1 MLAFIPYMEV
11 FGFLL
16 LGGAIDVFGKNE
28 RKKHMLFVFS
38 IILLIGFL
46 GLRGFIGWD
55 WWAYYPSYNNLP
67 GGFNYEIGYEIWS
80 NIFYKIGLSYHH
92 FTFINTVADILILA
106 YVLKK
111 YSKYPIFSMFLF
123 LAVQGLSFEVDL
135 LRNAKA
141 VLLFI
146 ISIQFI
152 KERKII
158 PFLILNILGMTF
170 HISSIIYFPMYFI
183 LNRNYSRKIILPL
196 IILGNIYYI
205 FDTKLFIHIL
215 EYMSSVLPAAVGGKI
230 TSYLSIIPQNYKL
243 PIGILYFERFV
254 TFIMVFVFLHKEK
267 GSREKENQY
276 SLIMENSFYIFYLIF
291 LFTSEF
297 FIASTRIGILFI
309 YANWFLW
316 GDIIENLRNIKIK
329 AAVFLIAVLI
339 GGNRIYNHF
348 DFNGNKILYRYEN
361 IITDHKSYEEKMKDL
376 GRARK
381 FKDACS
387 SPTHSYTIRLNFF
400 SSSRFVIAMIVGLP
414 CGQ

>member
-16 LGGAIDVFGKNE
+16 LGGAVDVFGKNE

-67 GGFNYEIGYEIWS
+67 NGFNYEIGYEIWS

-141 VLLFI
+141 VLFFI

-152 KERKII
+152 KERKLI

-170 HISSIIYFPMYFI
+170 HMSSVIYLPMYFI
-183 LNRNYSRKIILPL
+183 LNRNYSRKIVLPL
-196 IILGNIYYI
+196 IILGNIYYL

-215 EYMSSVLPAAVGGKI
+215 EYMTSVLPAAVGGKI

-243 PIGILYFERFV
+243 PIGTLYFERLV
-254 TFIMVFVFLHKEK
+254 TFIMVFFFLHKEK
-267 GSREKENQY
+267 NHREKENPY

-316 GDIIENLRNIKIK
+316 GDIIENLRDTKIK

-381 FKDACS
+381 FKDEADGKELLIL
-387 SPTHSYTIRLNFF
+387 Y
-400 SSSRFVIAMIVGLP
+400 
-414 CGQ
+414 

>member
-16 LGGAIDVFGKNE
+16 LGGAVDVFGKNE

-55 WWAYYPSYNNLP
+55 WWAYYPSYNNLLN
-67 GGFNYEIGYEIWS
+67 GFNYEIGYEIWS

-170 HISSIIYFPMYFI
+170 HMSSIIYLPMYFI

-196 IILGNIYYI
+196 IILGNIYYLL
-205 FDTKLFIHIL
+205 DTKIFIHIL

-243 PIGILYFERFV
+243 PIGTLYFERLV
-254 TFIMVFVFLHKEK
+254 TFIMVFFFLHKEK
-267 GSREKENQY
+267 NHREKEKPY

-316 GDIIENLRNIKIK
+316 GDIIENLRNTKIK

-381 FKDACS
+381 FKDEADGKELLIL
-387 SPTHSYTIRLNFF
+387 Y
-400 SSSRFVIAMIVGLP
+400 
-414 CGQ
+414 

>member
-16 LGGAIDVFGKNE
+16 LGGAVDVFGKNE

-67 GGFNYEIGYEIWS
+67 NGFNYEIGYEIWS

-152 KERKII
+152 KERKLI

-170 HISSIIYFPMYFI
+170 HMSSVIYLPMYFI
-183 LNRNYSRKIILPL
+183 LNRNYSRKIVLPL
-196 IILGNIYYI
+196 IILGNIYYL

-215 EYMSSVLPAAVGGKI
+215 EYMSSVLPAAVGGKM

-243 PIGILYFERFV
+243 PIGTLYFERLV
-254 TFIMVFVFLHKEK
+254 TFIMVFFFLHKEK
-267 GSREKENQY
+267 NHREKENPY

-316 GDIIENLRNIKIK
+316 GDIIENLRDTKIK

-381 FKDACS
+381 FKDEADGKELLIL
-387 SPTHSYTIRLNFF
+387 Y
-400 SSSRFVIAMIVGLP
+400 
-414 CGQ
+414 

>member
-16 LGGAIDVFGKNE
+16 LGGAVDVFGKNE

-67 GGFNYEIGYEIWS
+67 NGFNYEIGYEIWS

-152 KERKII
+152 KERKLI

-170 HISSIIYFPMYFI
+170 HMSSVIYLPMYFI
-183 LNRNYSRKIILPL
+183 LNRNYSRKIVLPL
-196 IILGNIYYI
+196 IILGNIYYL

-215 EYMSSVLPAAVGGKI
+215 EYMTSVLPAAVGGKI

-243 PIGILYFERFV
+243 PIGTLYFERLV
-254 TFIMVFVFLHKEK
+254 TFIMVFFFLHKEK
-267 GSREKENQY
+267 NHREKENPY

-316 GDIIENLRNIKIK
+316 GYIIETLRDRKIK

-381 FKDACS
+381 FKDEADGKELLIL
-387 SPTHSYTIRLNFF
+387 Y
-400 SSSRFVIAMIVGLP
+400 
-414 CGQ
+414 

>member
-16 LGGAIDVFGKNE
+16 LGGAVDVFGKNE

-67 GGFNYEIGYEIWS
+67 NGFNYEIGYEIWS

-170 HISSIIYFPMYFI
+170 HMSSVIYLPMYFI

-205 FDTKLFIHIL
+205 FDTKIFIHIL

-243 PIGILYFERFV
+243 PIGTLYFERLV
-254 TFIMVFVFLHKEK
+254 TFIMVFFFLHKEK
-267 GSREKENQY
+267 NHREKENPY

-316 GDIIENLRNIKIK
+316 GDIIENLRDTKIK

-381 FKDACS
+381 FKDEADGKELLIL
-387 SPTHSYTIRLNFF
+387 Y
-400 SSSRFVIAMIVGLP
+400 
-414 CGQ
+414 

>member
-16 LGGAIDVFGKNE
+16 LGGAVDVFGKNE

-67 GGFNYEIGYEIWS
+67 NGFNYEIGYEIWS

-106 YVLKK
+106 YILKK

-152 KERKII
+152 KERKLI

-170 HISSIIYFPMYFI
+170 HMSSVIYLPMYFI
-183 LNRNYSRKIILPL
+183 LNRNYSRKIVLPL
-196 IILGNIYYI
+196 IILGNIYYL
-205 FDTKLFIHIL
+205 FDTKLFTHIL

-243 PIGILYFERFV
+243 PVGTLYFERLV
-254 TFIMVFVFLHKEK
+254 TFIMVFFFLHKEK
-267 GSREKENQY
+267 NHREKENPY

-316 GDIIENLRNIKIK
+316 GDIIENFRDTKIK

-381 FKDACS
+381 FKDEADGKELLIL
-387 SPTHSYTIRLNFF
+387 Y
-400 SSSRFVIAMIVGLP
+400 
-414 CGQ
+414 

>member
-67 GGFNYEIGYEIWS
+67 GGFTYEIGYEIWS

-170 HISSIIYFPMYFI
+170 HISSIIYLPMYFI
-183 LNRNYSRKIILPL
+183 LNRNYNRKIILPL

-230 TSYLSIIPQNYKL
+230 TSYLSIIPQNYKF
-243 PIGILYFERFV
+243 PIGTLYFERLV
-254 TFIMVFVFLHKEK
+254 TFIMVFFFLHKEK

-316 GDIIENLRNIKIK
+316 GDIIENLRNTKIK
-329 AAVFLIAVLI
+329 VAVFLIAVLI

-381 FKDACS
+381 FKDEADGKELLIL
-387 SPTHSYTIRLNFF
+387 Y
-400 SSSRFVIAMIVGLP
+400 
-414 CGQ
+414 

>member
-16 LGGAIDVFGKNE
+16 LGGAVDVFGKNE

-67 GGFNYEIGYEIWS
+67 GGFTYEIGYEIWS

-170 HISSIIYFPMYFI
+170 HMSSVIYLPMYFI
-183 LNRNYSRKIILPL
+183 LNRNYSRKIVLPL

-205 FDTKLFIHIL
+205 FDTKIFIHIL

-243 PIGILYFERFV
+243 PIGTLYFERLV
-254 TFIMVFVFLHKEK
+254 TFIMVFFFLHKEK
-267 GSREKENQY
+267 NHREKENPY

-316 GDIIENLRNIKIK
+316 GDIIENLRNTKIK
-329 AAVFLIAVLI
+329 VAVFLIAVLI

-376 GRARK
+376 RRARK
-381 FKDACS
+381 FKDEADGKELLIL
-387 SPTHSYTIRLNFF
+387 Y
-400 SSSRFVIAMIVGLP
+400 
-414 CGQ
+414 

>member
-16 LGGAIDVFGKNE
+16 LGGAVDVFVKNE

-67 GGFNYEIGYEIWS
+67 SGFTYEIGYEIWS

-243 PIGILYFERFV
+243 PIGTLYFERLV
-254 TFIMVFVFLHKEK
+254 TFIMVFFFLHKEK
-267 GSREKENQY
+267 GSREKENPY

-316 GDIIENLRNIKIK
+316 GDIIENLRNTKIK
-329 AAVFLIAVLI
+329 VAVFLIAILI

-381 FKDACS
+381 FKDEADGKELLIL
-387 SPTHSYTIRLNFF
+387 Y
-400 SSSRFVIAMIVGLP
+400 
-414 CGQ
+414 

>member
-67 GGFNYEIGYEIWS
+67 SGFNYEIGYEIWS
-80 NIFYKIGLSYHH
+80 NIFYKMGLSYHH

-152 KERKII
+152 KERKLI

-170 HISSIIYFPMYFI
+170 HMSSVIYLPMYFI

-196 IILGNIYYI
+196 IILGNIYYL

-215 EYMSSVLPAAVGGKI
+215 EYMSSVLPVAVGGKI

-243 PIGILYFERFV
+243 PIGTLYFERLV
-254 TFIMVFVFLHKEK
+254 TFIMVFFFLHKEK

-316 GDIIENLRNIKIK
+316 GDIIENLRDTKIK
-329 AAVFLIAVLI
+329 AVVFIIAVLI

-381 FKDACS
+381 FKDEADGKELLIL
-387 SPTHSYTIRLNFF
+387 Y
-400 SSSRFVIAMIVGLP
+400 
-414 CGQ
+414 

>member
-16 LGGAIDVFGKNE
+16 LGGAVDVFGKNE

-67 GGFNYEIGYEIWS
+67 NGFNYEIGYEIWS

-152 KERKII
+152 KERKLI

-170 HISSIIYFPMYFI
+170 HMSSVIYLPMYFI
-183 LNRNYSRKIILPL
+183 LNRNYSRKIVLPL
-196 IILGNIYYI
+196 IILGNIYYL

-230 TSYLSIIPQNYKL
+230 TSYLSIIPQNYKF
-243 PIGILYFERFV
+243 PIGTLYFERLV
-254 TFIMVFVFLHKEK
+254 TFIMVFFFLHKEK
-267 GSREKENQY
+267 NHREKENPY

-316 GDIIENLRNIKIK
+316 GDIIETLRDRKI
-329 AAVFLIAVLI
+329 AVFLIAVLI

-381 FKDACS
+381 FKDEADGRELLIL
-387 SPTHSYTIRLNFF
+387 Y
-400 SSSRFVIAMIVGLP
+400 
-414 CGQ
+414 

>member
-16 LGGAIDVFGKNE
+16 LGGAVDVFGKNE

-67 GGFNYEIGYEIWS
+67 NGFNYEIGYEIWS

-170 HISSIIYFPMYFI
+170 HMSSVIYLPMYFI

-196 IILGNIYYI
+196 IILGNIYYL

-215 EYMSSVLPAAVGGKI
+215 EYMTSVLPAAVGGKI

-243 PIGILYFERFV
+243 PVGTLYFERLV
-254 TFIMVFVFLHKEK
+254 TFIMVFFFLHKEK
-267 GSREKENQY
+267 NHREKENPY

-316 GDIIENLRNIKIK
+316 GDIIENLRDTKIK

-361 IITDHKSYEEKMKDL
+361 IFYSKCFMGYIYFQGRSYKSSCRR
-376 GRARK
+376 GA
-381 FKDACS
+381 
-387 SPTHSYTIRLNFF
+387 
-400 SSSRFVIAMIVGLP
+400 
-414 CGQ
+414 

>member
-16 LGGAIDVFGKNE
+16 LGGAVDVFGKNE

-170 HISSIIYFPMYFI
+170 HISSIIYLPMYFI

-196 IILGNIYYI
+196 IILGNIYYL

-243 PIGILYFERFV
+243 PIGTLYFERLV
-254 TFIMVFVFLHKEK
+254 TFIMVFFFLHKEK
-267 GSREKENQY
+267 GSREKENLY

-316 GDIIENLRNIKIK
+316 GDIIENLRNTKIK

-381 FKDACS
+381 FKDEADGKELLIL
-387 SPTHSYTIRLNFF
+387 Y
-400 SSSRFVIAMIVGLP
+400 
-414 CGQ
+414 

>member
-16 LGGAIDVFGKNE
+16 LGGAVDVFGKNE

-67 GGFNYEIGYEIWS
+67 NGFNYEIGYEIWS

-152 KERKII
+152 KERKLI

-170 HISSIIYFPMYFI
+170 HMSSVIYLPMYFI

-196 IILGNIYYI
+196 IILGNIYYL

-243 PIGILYFERFV
+243 PIGTLYFERLV
-254 TFIMVFVFLHKEK
+254 TFIMVFFFLHKEK
-267 GSREKENQY
+267 NHREKENPY

-316 GDIIENLRNIKIK
+316 GDIIENLRDTKIK

-381 FKDACS
+381 FKDEADGRELLIL
-387 SPTHSYTIRLNFF
+387 Y
-400 SSSRFVIAMIVGLP
+400 
-414 CGQ
+414 

>member
-16 LGGAIDVFGKNE
+16 LGGAVDVFGKNE

-38 IILLIGFL
+38 ITLLIGFL

-67 GGFNYEIGYEIWS
+67 NGFNYEIGYEIWS

-135 LRNAKA
+135 LRNAKT

-152 KERKII
+152 KERKLI

-170 HISSIIYFPMYFI
+170 HMSSVIYLPMYFI

-196 IILGNIYYI
+196 IILGNIYYL

-243 PIGILYFERFV
+243 PVGTLYFERLV
-254 TFIMVFVFLHKEK
+254 TFIMVFFFLHKEK
-267 GSREKENQY
+267 NHREKENPY

-316 GDIIENLRNIKIK
+316 GDIIENLRDTKIK

-348 DFNGNKILYRYEN
+348 DFYGNKILYRYEN

-381 FKDACS
+381 FKDEADGKELLIL
-387 SPTHSYTIRLNFF
+387 Y
-400 SSSRFVIAMIVGLP
+400 
-414 CGQ
+414 

>member
-16 LGGAIDVFGKNE
+16 LGGAVDVFGKNE

-170 HISSIIYFPMYFI
+170 HISSIIYLPMYFI

-196 IILGNIYYI
+196 IILGNIYYLL
-205 FDTKLFIHIL
+205 DTKIFIHIL

-243 PIGILYFERFV
+243 PIGTLYFERLV

-267 GSREKENQY
+267 GSREKENPY

-309 YANWFLW
+309 YANWFSW
-316 GDIIENLRNIKIK
+316 GDIIENLRDTKIK
-329 AAVFLIAVLI
+329 TAVFLIAVLI
-339 GGNRIYNHF
+339 GGKRMYNHF

-381 FKDACS
+381 FKDEADGKELLIL
-387 SPTHSYTIRLNFF
+387 Y
-400 SSSRFVIAMIVGLP
+400 
-414 CGQ
+414 

>member
-16 LGGAIDVFGKNE
+16 LGGAVDVFGKNE

-67 GGFNYEIGYEIWS
+67 NGFNYEIGYEIWS

-152 KERKII
+152 KERKLI

-170 HISSIIYFPMYFI
+170 HMSSVIYLPMYFI

-196 IILGNIYYI
+196 IILGNIYYL

-243 PIGILYFERFV
+243 PVGTLYFERLV
-254 TFIMVFVFLHKEK
+254 TFIMVFFFLHKEK
-267 GSREKENQY
+267 NHREKENPY

-316 GDIIENLRNIKIK
+316 GDIIENLRDTKIK

-376 GRARK
+376 GRAKK
-381 FKDACS
+381 FKDEADGKELLIL
-387 SPTHSYTIRLNFF
+387 Y
-400 SSSRFVIAMIVGLP
+400 
-414 CGQ
+414 

>member
-16 LGGAIDVFGKNE
+16 LGGAVDVFGKNE
-28 RKKHMLFVFS
+28 RKKYMLFVFS

-170 HISSIIYFPMYFI
+170 HISSIIYLPMYFI

-243 PIGILYFERFV
+243 PIGTLYFERLV
-254 TFIMVFVFLHKEK
+254 TFIMVFFFLHKEK

-316 GDIIENLRNIKIK
+316 GDIIENLRNTKIK

-381 FKDACS
+381 FKDEADGKELLIL
-387 SPTHSYTIRLNFF
+387 Y
-400 SSSRFVIAMIVGLP
+400 
-414 CGQ
+414 

>member
-16 LGGAIDVFGKNE
+16 LGGAVDVFGKNE

-170 HISSIIYFPMYFI
+170 HISSIIYLPMYFI

-196 IILGNIYYI
+196 IILGNIYYLL
-205 FDTKLFIHIL
+205 DTKIFIHIL

-230 TSYLSIIPQNYKL
+230 TSYLSIIPQNYKF
-243 PIGILYFERFV
+243 PIGTLYFERLV
-254 TFIMVFVFLHKEK
+254 TFIMVFFFLHKEK

-316 GDIIENLRNIKIK
+316 GDIIENLRNTKIK
-329 AAVFLIAVLI
+329 VAVFLIAVLI

-381 FKDACS
+381 FKDEADGKELLIL
-387 SPTHSYTIRLNFF
+387 Y
-400 SSSRFVIAMIVGLP
+400 
-414 CGQ
+414 

>member
-16 LGGAIDVFGKNE
+16 LGGAVDVFGKNE

-170 HISSIIYFPMYFI
+170 HISSIIYLPMYFI
-183 LNRNYSRKIILPL
+183 LNRNYNRKIILPL

-230 TSYLSIIPQNYKL
+230 TSYLSIIPQNYKF
-243 PIGILYFERFV
+243 PIGTLYFERLV
-254 TFIMVFVFLHKEK
+254 TFIMVFFFLHKEK
-267 GSREKENQY
+267 NHREKENPY

-316 GDIIENLRNIKIK
+316 GDIIENFRDTKIK

-381 FKDACS
+381 FKDEADGKELLIL
-387 SPTHSYTIRLNFF
+387 Y
-400 SSSRFVIAMIVGLP
+400 
-414 CGQ
+414 

>member
-16 LGGAIDVFGKNE
+16 LGGAVDVFGKNE

-67 GGFNYEIGYEIWS
+67 NGFNYEIGYEIWS

-152 KERKII
+152 KERKLI

-170 HISSIIYFPMYFI
+170 HMSSVIYLPMYFI

-196 IILGNIYYI
+196 IILGNIYYL
-205 FDTKLFIHIL
+205 FDTKLFTHIL

-243 PIGILYFERFV
+243 PVGTLYFERLV
-254 TFIMVFVFLHKEK
+254 TFIMVFFFLHKEK

-316 GDIIENLRNIKIK
+316 GDIIENFRDTKIK

-381 FKDACS
+381 FKDEADGKELLIL
-387 SPTHSYTIRLNFF
+387 Y
-400 SSSRFVIAMIVGLP
+400 
-414 CGQ
+414 

>member
-16 LGGAIDVFGKNE
+16 LGGAVDVFGKNE

-170 HISSIIYFPMYFI
+170 HISSIIYLPMYFI

-205 FDTKLFIHIL
+205 FDTKIFIHIL

-243 PIGILYFERFV
+243 PIGTLYFERLV
-254 TFIMVFVFLHKEK
+254 TFIMVFFFLHKEK
-267 GSREKENQY
+267 GSREKENPY

-316 GDIIENLRNIKIK
+316 GDIIENLRNTKIK
-329 AAVFLIAVLI
+329 VAVFLIAVLI

-361 IITDHKSYEEKMKDL
+361 IITDYKSYEEKMKDL

-381 FKDACS
+381 FKDEADGKELLIL
-387 SPTHSYTIRLNFF
+387 Y
-400 SSSRFVIAMIVGLP
+400 
-414 CGQ
+414 

>member
-16 LGGAIDVFGKNE
+16 LGGAVDVFGKNE

-67 GGFNYEIGYEIWS
+67 NGFNYEIGYEIWS
-80 NIFYKIGLSYHH
+80 NIFYKTGLSYHH

-152 KERKII
+152 KERKLI

-170 HISSIIYFPMYFI
+170 HMSSVIYLPMYFI
-183 LNRNYSRKIILPL
+183 LNRNYSRKIVLPL
-196 IILGNIYYI
+196 IILGNIYYL

-243 PIGILYFERFV
+243 PIGTLYFERLV
-254 TFIMVFVFLHKEK
+254 TFIMVFFFLHKEK
-267 GSREKENQY
+267 NHREKENPY

-316 GDIIENLRNIKIK
+316 GDIIENFRDTKIK

-361 IITDHKSYEEKMKDL
+361 IITDYKSYEEKMKDL

-381 FKDACS
+381 FKDEADGKELLIL
-387 SPTHSYTIRLNFF
+387 Y
-400 SSSRFVIAMIVGLP
+400 
-414 CGQ
+414 

>member
-16 LGGAIDVFGKNE
+16 LGGAVDVFGKNE

-38 IILLIGFL
+38 TILLIGFL

-67 GGFNYEIGYEIWS
+67 NGFNYEIGYEIWS

-170 HISSIIYFPMYFI
+170 HMSSVIYLPMYFI

-196 IILGNIYYI
+196 IILGNIYYL

-215 EYMSSVLPAAVGGKI
+215 EYMSSILPAAVGGKI

-243 PIGILYFERFV
+243 PVGTLYFERLV
-254 TFIMVFVFLHKEK
+254 TFIMVFFFLHKEK
-267 GSREKENQY
+267 NHREKENPY

-316 GDIIENLRNIKIK
+316 GDIVENLRDTKIK

-381 FKDACS
+381 FKDEADGKELLIL
-387 SPTHSYTIRLNFF
+387 Y
-400 SSSRFVIAMIVGLP
+400 
-414 CGQ
+414 

>member
-16 LGGAIDVFGKNE
+16 LGGAVDVFGKNE

-67 GGFNYEIGYEIWS
+67 NGFNYEIGYEIWS

-152 KERKII
+152 KERKLI

-170 HISSIIYFPMYFI
+170 HMSSVIYLPMYFI

-196 IILGNIYYI
+196 IILGNIYYL
-205 FDTKLFIHIL
+205 FDTKLFTHIL

-243 PIGILYFERFV
+243 PVGTLYFERLV
-254 TFIMVFVFLHKEK
+254 TFIMVFFFLHKEK
-267 GSREKENQY
+267 NHREKENPY

-316 GDIIENLRNIKIK
+316 GDIIENLRNTKIK

-381 FKDACS
+381 FKDEADGKELLIL
-387 SPTHSYTIRLNFF
+387 Y
-400 SSSRFVIAMIVGLP
+400 
-414 CGQ
+414 

>member
-16 LGGAIDVFGKNE
+16 LGGAVDVFGKNE

-67 GGFNYEIGYEIWS
+67 NGFNYEIGYEIWS

-152 KERKII
+152 KERKLI

-170 HISSIIYFPMYFI
+170 HMSSVIYLPMYFI
-183 LNRNYSRKIILPL
+183 LNRNYSRKIVFPL
-196 IILGNIYYI
+196 IILGNIYYL

-243 PIGILYFERFV
+243 PVGTLYFERLV
-254 TFIMVFVFLHKEK
+254 TFIMVFFFLHKEK
-267 GSREKENQY
+267 NHREKENPY

-316 GDIIENLRNIKIK
+316 GDIIENLRDTKIK

-381 FKDACS
+381 FKDEADGRELLIL
-387 SPTHSYTIRLNFF
+387 Y
-400 SSSRFVIAMIVGLP
+400 
-414 CGQ
+414 

>member
-16 LGGAIDVFGKNE
+16 LGGAVDVFGKNE

-67 GGFNYEIGYEIWS
+67 NGFNYEIGYEIWS

-152 KERKII
+152 KERKLI

-170 HISSIIYFPMYFI
+170 HMSSVIYLPMYFI
-183 LNRNYSRKIILPL
+183 LNRNYSRKIVLPL
-196 IILGNIYYI
+196 IILGNIYYL

-215 EYMSSVLPAAVGGKI
+215 EYMTSVLPAAVGGKI

-243 PIGILYFERFV
+243 PVGTLYFERLV
-254 TFIMVFVFLHKEK
+254 TFIMVFFFLHKEK
-267 GSREKENQY
+267 NHREKENPY

-316 GDIIENLRNIKIK
+316 GYIIETLRDRKIK

-381 FKDACS
+381 FKDEADGKELLIL
-387 SPTHSYTIRLNFF
+387 Y
-400 SSSRFVIAMIVGLP
+400 
-414 CGQ
+414 

>member
-16 LGGAIDVFGKNE
+16 LGGAVDVFGKNE

-170 HISSIIYFPMYFI
+170 HMSSVIYLPMYFI
-183 LNRNYSRKIILPL
+183 LNRNYNRKIILPL
-196 IILGNIYYI
+196 IILGNIYYL

-215 EYMSSVLPAAVGGKI
+215 EYMSSILPAAVGGKI

-243 PIGILYFERFV
+243 PVGTLYFERLV
-254 TFIMVFVFLHKEK
+254 TFIMVFFFLHKEK
-267 GSREKENQY
+267 NHREKENPY

-316 GDIIENLRNIKIK
+316 GDIIENLRNTKIK
-329 AAVFLIAVLI
+329 VAVFLIAVLI

-381 FKDACS
+381 FKDEADGKELLIL
-387 SPTHSYTIRLNFF
+387 Y
-400 SSSRFVIAMIVGLP
+400 
-414 CGQ
+414 

>member
-16 LGGAIDVFGKNE
+16 LGGAVDVFGKNE

-67 GGFNYEIGYEIWS
+67 NGFNYEIGYEIWS

-152 KERKII
+152 KERKLI

-170 HISSIIYFPMYFI
+170 HMSSVIYLPMYFI

-196 IILGNIYYI
+196 IILGNIYYL

-243 PIGILYFERFV
+243 PIGTLYFERLV
-254 TFIMVFVFLHKEK
+254 TFIMVFFFLHKEK
-267 GSREKENQY
+267 NHREKENPY

-316 GDIIENLRNIKIK
+316 GDIIENLRDTKIK

-361 IITDHKSYEEKMKDL
+361 IITDYKSYEEKMKDL

-381 FKDACS
+381 FKDEADGKELLIL
-387 SPTHSYTIRLNFF
+387 Y
-400 SSSRFVIAMIVGLP
+400 
-414 CGQ
+414 

>member
-16 LGGAIDVFGKNE
+16 LGGAVDVFGKNE

-170 HISSIIYFPMYFI
+170 HISSIIYLPMYFI

-205 FDTKLFIHIL
+205 FDTKIFIHIL

-243 PIGILYFERFV
+243 PIGTLYFERLV
-254 TFIMVFVFLHKEK
+254 TFIMVFFFLHKEK

-316 GDIIENLRNIKIK
+316 GDIIENLRNTKIK
-329 AAVFLIAVLI
+329 VAVFLIAVLI

-381 FKDACS
+381 FKDEADGKELLIL
-387 SPTHSYTIRLNFF
+387 Y
-400 SSSRFVIAMIVGLP
+400 
-414 CGQ
+414 

>member
-16 LGGAIDVFGKNE
+16 LGGAVDVFGKNE
-28 RKKHMLFVFS
+28 RKKHMIFVFS

-67 GGFNYEIGYEIWS
+67 NGFNYEIGYEIWS

-152 KERKII
+152 KERKLI

-170 HISSIIYFPMYFI
+170 HMSSVIYLPMYFI
-183 LNRNYSRKIILPL
+183 LNRNYSRKIVLSL
-196 IILGNIYYI
+196 IILGNIYYL

-215 EYMSSVLPAAVGGKI
+215 EYMSSVLPAAVGGKM

-243 PIGILYFERFV
+243 PIGTLYFERLV
-254 TFIMVFVFLHKEK
+254 TFIMVFFFLHKEK
-267 GSREKENQY
+267 NHREKENPY

-316 GDIIENLRNIKIK
+316 GDIIENLRDTKIK

-381 FKDACS
+381 FKDEADGKELLIL
-387 SPTHSYTIRLNFF
+387 Y
-400 SSSRFVIAMIVGLP
+400 
-414 CGQ
+414 

>member
-67 GGFNYEIGYEIWS
+67 SGFNYEIGYEIWS

-170 HISSIIYFPMYFI
+170 HISSIIYLPMYFI

-215 EYMSSVLPAAVGGKI
+215 EYMSYVLPAAVGGKI

-243 PIGILYFERFV
+243 PIGTLYFERLV
-254 TFIMVFVFLHKEK
+254 TFIMVFFFLHKEK

-316 GDIIENLRNIKIK
+316 EDIIENLRDTKIK
-329 AAVFLIAVLI
+329 TAVFLIAVLI

-381 FKDACS
+381 FKDEADGKELLIL
-387 SPTHSYTIRLNFF
+387 Y
-400 SSSRFVIAMIVGLP
+400 
-414 CGQ
+414 

>member
-16 LGGAIDVFGKNE
+16 LGGAVDVFGKNE

-215 EYMSSVLPAAVGGKI
+215 EYMSSVLPAAVGRKI

-243 PIGILYFERFV
+243 PIGTLYFERLV
-254 TFIMVFVFLHKEK
+254 TFIMVFFFLHKEK
-267 GSREKENQY
+267 GSREKENPY

-316 GDIIENLRNIKIK
+316 GDIIENLRNTKIK

-381 FKDACS
+381 FKDEADGKELLIL
-387 SPTHSYTIRLNFF
+387 Y
-400 SSSRFVIAMIVGLP
+400 
-414 CGQ
+414 

>member
-16 LGGAIDVFGKNE
+16 LGGAVDVFGKNE

-170 HISSIIYFPMYFI
+170 HISSIIYLPMYFI

-205 FDTKLFIHIL
+205 FDTKIFIHIL

-243 PIGILYFERFV
+243 PIGTLYFERLV
-254 TFIMVFVFLHKEK
+254 TFIMVFFFLHKEK
-267 GSREKENQY
+267 VSREKENQY

-316 GDIIENLRNIKIK
+316 GDIIENLRNTKIK
-329 AAVFLIAVLI
+329 VAVFLIAVLI

-381 FKDACS
+381 FKDEADGKELLIL
-387 SPTHSYTIRLNFF
+387 Y
-400 SSSRFVIAMIVGLP
+400 
-414 CGQ
+414 

>member
-16 LGGAIDVFGKNE
+16 LGGAVDVFGKNE

-67 GGFNYEIGYEIWS
+67 NGFNYEIGYEIWS

-152 KERKII
+152 KERKLI

-170 HISSIIYFPMYFI
+170 HMSSVIYLPMYFI

-196 IILGNIYYI
+196 IILGNIYYL
-205 FDTKLFIHIL
+205 FDTKLFTHIL
-215 EYMSSVLPAAVGGKI
+215 EYMSSVLPVAVGGKI

-243 PIGILYFERFV
+243 PVGTLYFERLV
-254 TFIMVFVFLHKEK
+254 TFIMVFFFLHKEK
-267 GSREKENQY
+267 NHREKENPY

-316 GDIIENLRNIKIK
+316 GDIIENFRDTKIK

-381 FKDACS
+381 FKDEADGKELLIL
-387 SPTHSYTIRLNFF
+387 Y
-400 SSSRFVIAMIVGLP
+400 
-414 CGQ
+414 

>member
-16 LGGAIDVFGKNE
+16 LGGAVDVFGKNE

-141 VLLFI
+141 VLLFV

-170 HISSIIYFPMYFI
+170 HISSIIYLPMYFI

-230 TSYLSIIPQNYKL
+230 ISYLSIIPQNYKL
-243 PIGILYFERFV
+243 PIGTLYFERLV
-254 TFIMVFVFLHKEK
+254 TFIMVFFFLYKEK

-316 GDIIENLRNIKIK
+316 GDIIENLRNTKIK

-381 FKDACS
+381 VKDEADGKELLIL
-387 SPTHSYTIRLNFF
+387 Y
-400 SSSRFVIAMIVGLP
+400 
-414 CGQ
+414 

>member
-16 LGGAIDVFGKNE
+16 LGGAVDVFGKNE

-170 HISSIIYFPMYFI
+170 HISSIIYLPMYFI

-243 PIGILYFERFV
+243 PIGTLYFERLV
-254 TFIMVFVFLHKEK
+254 KFIMVFFFLHKEK
-267 GSREKENQY
+267 GSREKENLY

-316 GDIIENLRNIKIK
+316 GDIIENLRNTKIK
-329 AAVFLIAVLI
+329 VAVFLIAVLI

-381 FKDACS
+381 FKDEADGKELLIL
-387 SPTHSYTIRLNFF
+387 Y
-400 SSSRFVIAMIVGLP
+400 
-414 CGQ
+414 